1 MAQRCLL
8 QSLLRIACQIG
19 ICIILY
25 KSMAYDDVRRRD
37 SALSALSGGHWVSFA
52 GELSGPEIV
61 EKAP

>member
-1 MAQRCLL
+1 
-8 QSLLRIACQIG
+8 
-19 ICIILY
+19 
-25 KSMAYDDVRRRD
+25 MAYDDVRRRD